1 MQRRYVNQRVMKMPR
16 INLEYRKEA
25 QKKIIAA
32 AIEVA
37 GDHGW
42 NAVTLDAIAQ
52 KVGVTKPALYGY
64 FKNREELLHEVVRG
78 VVSEFQ
84 SQFEIRVLQET
95 DPGNIIRQFADVI
108 FDKVK
113 TSGKIFFLLSSRYA
127 ENPEY
132 REEITRNV
140 NTVQSAFRDCLTRAK
155 SQGSLSQDVDPD
167 AAAYMIT
174 TMTMGVYTILTMMD
188 RDPDGVKQIWIDA
201 AERFLLIQP
210 YVKER

>member
-1 MQRRYVNQRVMKMPR
+1 MKMPR

-37 GDHGW
+37 GDLGW

-64 FKNREELLHEVVRG
+64 FKNREDLLHEIVRG
-78 VVSEFQ
+78 VISNFQSEF
-84 SQFEIRVLQET
+84 ETRVVHEN
-95 DPGNIIRQFADVI
+95 DPEQIIGKFAEVI
-108 FDKVK
+108 FDEVK
-113 TSGKIFFLLSSRYA
+113 TSGKIFFLLSSRFA

-140 NTVQSAFRDCLTRAK
+140 RNIQSALRDCLTRAK
-155 SQGSLSQDVDPD
+155 SKGSLSRDVDPD
-167 AAAYMIT
+167 TAAYMIT
-174 TMTMGVYTILTMMD
+174 TITMGVFTSLTLMD
-188 RDPDGVKQIWIDA
+188 LDTDDVKQIWIDA
-201 AERFLLIQP
+201 AERILLIPP
-210 YVKER
+210 YVKEK

>member
-1 MQRRYVNQRVMKMPR
+1 MPR

-42 NAVTLDAIAQ
+42 DGVTLDAIAQ

-64 FKNREELLHEVVRG
+64 FTNREELLHEIVRG
-78 VVSEFQ
+78 MIAIFQ
-84 SQFEIRVLQET
+84 SEIETRVTHEN
-95 DPGNIIRQFADVI
+95 DPKQIIGQFAEVI

-113 TSGKIFFLLSSRYA
+113 SNGKIFFLLSSRHA

-132 REEITRNV
+132 REEITQTV
-140 NTVQSAFRDCLTRAK
+140 NDYQSAFRTRITCMK
-155 SQGSLSQDVDPD
+155 SEGSLSQDVDPE

-174 TMTMGVYTILTMMD
+174 MMTMGVFASLTLMD
-188 RDPDGVKQIWIDA
+188 LDIDVVKQIWIDA

-210 YVKER
+210 NGKKRR

>member
-1 MQRRYVNQRVMKMPR
+1 MPR

-37 GDHGW
+37 GNNGW
-42 NAVTLDAIAQ
+42 NAVTLDAIARE
-52 KVGVTKPALYGY
+52 VGVTKPALYGY
-64 FKNREELLHEVVRG
+64 FENREKLLHEVVRG

-84 SQFEIRVLQET
+84 SEFETRVLQEK

-113 TSGKIFFLLSSRYA
+113 TSGKIFFLLSIRNA

-132 REEITRNV
+132 REEITWNI
-140 NTVQSAFRDCLTRAK
+140 NTVQSAFCDCLTRAK
-155 SQGSLSQDVDPD
+155 SQGSLSQDVDPET
-167 AAAYMIT
+167 AAYMIT
-174 TMTMGVYTILTMMD
+174 TMTMGVYTTITLMD
-188 RDPDGVKQIWIDA
+188 RDTDIVKKIWIDA
-201 AERFLLIQP
+201 AERFLLIPP

>member
-1 MQRRYVNQRVMKMPR
+1 MKMPR

-42 NAVTLDAIAQ
+42 DGVTLDAIARE
-52 KVGVTKPALYGY
+52 VGVTKPALYGY
-64 FKNREELLHEVVRG
+64 FKNREELLHEIVRG
-78 VVSEFQ
+78 VISNFQSEF
-84 SQFEIRVLQET
+84 ETRVAHEN
-95 DPGNIIRQFADVI
+95 DPEQIVRQFAEVI
-108 FDKVK
+108 FDEIK

-140 NTVQSAFRDCLTRAK
+140 TSYQYAFRDCLILAQSK
-155 SQGSLSQDVDPD
+155 GFLSQDVDPE

-174 TMTMGVYTILTMMD
+174 TMTMGVFASLTIMNLDTD
-188 RDPDGVKQIWIDA
+188 VVKKIWIDA
-201 AERFLLIQP
+201 AERFLLIPP

>member
-1 MQRRYVNQRVMKMPR
+1 MKMPR

-25 QKKIIAA
+25 QKKIITA

-42 NAVTLDAIAQ
+42 DGVTLDAIAQ

-64 FKNREELLHEVVRG
+64 FKNREELLHEIVRG

-84 SQFEIRVLQET
+84 SEFETRVLEET
-95 DPGNIIRQFADVI
+95 DPKRIIRRFADVI

-113 TSGKIFFLLSSRYA
+113 TSGKTFFLLSSRNA

-132 REEITRNV
+132 REEITRNI
-140 NTVQSAFRDCLTRAK
+140 NTVQSALCDCLIRAK
-155 SQGSLSQDVDPD
+155 SQGSLSRDVDPD
-167 AAAYMIT
+167 ASAYMIT
-174 TMTMGVYTILTMMD
+174 TLTMGVYTTLNLID

-201 AERFLLIQP
+201 AERFLLIP
-210 YVKER
+210 PSVKVR